1 MQLQKVILNNYGLY
15 KDENIFD
22 FTTVNE
28 KPIILCGGKN
38 GGGKTTLFESVML
51 CLYGYNSFE
60 EKITKKE
67 YNEILNKKIHK
78 SNNTQN
84 KTDASITIEFLY
96 HHYNRDKKSKEGN
109 YVQHYSVKRSW
120 KNVNGEIVERL
131 DVKKNDAVLQIDHA
145 DWERFIRELIPRGIA
160 RLFFFDGEKIAKI
173 AKQESEDVEIK
184 NSFEMLLGLD
194 IVNQLKSDLE
204 INLGRGDK
212 KQTELGTVDE
222 LENKI
227 EKMKNKIEFL
237 EAEKVRDVLA
247 RRKKE
252 DEITDVLKNI
262 DEFEL
267 KISKLGGN
275 YADKRVE
282 LNSKQVTLEARLT
295 TIEDEIRTLCA
306 DALPFSLIPKQLQD
320 MEETLKSDQS
330 TLKNRFEKQI
340 LEENLEELKEKLD
353 SDDIWAKLKMDANAK
368 SDVISKIQEIY
379 EDKLTKQSKNQEMVI
394 GFSQKDSQTILDMMS
409 KINDVLPKKLEFMS
423 KEFNDVTE
431 ELQKIKTSLANAP
444 NDGDIKPLVENLN
457 AEHEKIGAIK
467 TEIKHLDD
475 VIQMKN
481 AEITTR
487 KIEVRKE
494 IDKKYNSKDINTN
507 AELTQKVQK
516 ALDEYSIKLMRK
528 KIHLLES
535 YILESLK
542 ILLHKENFIDK
553 VLINN
558 ETFEITL
565 YDSEEIEIKKDTL
578 SEGEKQMYA
587 TSILWALART
597 SGRSL
602 PFIID
607 TPLARLD
614 MDHRDNLV
622 EEFFP
627 AASHQ
632 VIILSTDTEITKP
645 YYEKLLPNITRSYS
659 MDYDSKLKCSKIS
672 DSYFEFKGEEIAV

>member
-1 MQLQKVILNNYGLY
+1 M
-15 KDENIFD
+15 
-22 FTTVNE
+22 
-28 KPIILCGGKN
+28 
-38 GGGKTTLFESVML
+38 
-51 CLYGYNSFE
+51 
-60 EKITKKE
+60 
-67 YNEILNKKIHK
+67 
-78 SNNTQN
+78 
-84 KTDASITIEFLY
+84 
-96 HHYNRDKKSKEGN
+96 
-109 YVQHYSVKRSW
+109 
-120 KNVNGEIVERL
+120 
-131 DVKKNDAVLQIDHA
+131 
-145 DWERFIRELIPRGIA
+145 RF
-160 RLFFFDGEKIAKI
+160 K
-173 AKQESEDVEIK
+173 
-184 NSFEMLLGLD
+184 
-194 IVNQLKSDLE
+194 
-204 INLGRGDK
+204 
-212 KQTELGTVDE
+212 
-222 LENKI
+222 
-227 EKMKNKIEFL
+227 
-237 EAEKVRDVLA
+237 
-247 RRKKE
+247 
-252 DEITDVLKNI
+252 
-262 DEFEL
+262 EL
-267 KISKLGGN
+267 K
-275 YADKRVE
+275 V
-282 LNSKQVTLEARLT
+282 
-295 TIEDEIRTLCA
+295 
-306 DALPFSLIPKQLQD
+306 
-320 MEETLKSDQS
+320 
-330 TLKNRFEKQI
+330 
-340 LEENLEELKEKLD
+340 
-353 SDDIWAKLKMDANAK
+353 
-368 SDVISKIQEIY
+368 
-379 EDKLTKQSKNQEMVI
+379 
-394 GFSQKDSQTILDMMS
+394 
-409 KINDVLPKKLEFMS
+409 S

-444 NDGDIKPLVENLN
+444 NDSDIKPLVENLN

-494 IDKKYNSKDINTN
+494 IDKKYNSKDISTN

-516 ALDEYSIKLMRK
+516 ALDEYSIKLKRK
-528 KIHLLES
+528 KIHLLEG

-587 TSILWALART
+587 TSILWALAKT